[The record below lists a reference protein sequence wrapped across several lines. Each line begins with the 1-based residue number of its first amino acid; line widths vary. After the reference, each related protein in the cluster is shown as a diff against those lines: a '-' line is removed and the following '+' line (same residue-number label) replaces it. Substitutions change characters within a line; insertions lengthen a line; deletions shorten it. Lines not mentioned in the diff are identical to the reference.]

1 MNEQVTPAAGR
12 VMGTGTCVA
21 LIAIGAILRFAIS
34 AGSPHGLNVH
44 VVGVIVIGAGVLGLL
59 LSLLVWG
66 PLNPARRR
74 RAASAATTRPPV
86 AAEQRRVYRDER
98 PL

>member
-1 MNEQVTPAAGR
+1 VNEQVPPAAGG
-12 VMGTGTCVA
+12 MLGTGTCVA
-21 LIAIGAILRFAIS
+21 LIAIGSILRFALS

-74 RAASAATTRPPV
+74 RAASAATLRPPV
-86 AAEQRRVYRDER
+86 AAEQRRVYQDER

>member
-1 MNEQVTPAAGR
+1 
-12 VMGTGTCVA
+12 
-21 LIAIGAILRFAIS
+21 
-34 AGSPHGLNVH
+34 VH

-74 RAASAATTRPPV
+74 RAASAAPARPPAV
-86 AAEQRRVYRDER
+86 AAQRRAY
-98 PL
+98 

>member
-1 MNEQVTPAAGR
+1 MNEQAPPAAGR
-12 VMGTGTCVA
+12 MLGTGTCIA
-21 LIAIGAILRFAIS
+21 LIAIGAVLRFALS

-74 RAASAATTRPPV
+74 RVASAATTRPPV
-86 AAEQRRVYRDER
+86 ADAQRRVYQDER

>member
-1 MNEQVTPAAGR
+1 VL
-12 VMGTGTCVA
+12 GTGTCIA
-21 LIAIGAILRFAIS
+21 LIALGAVLRFALS

-74 RAASAATTRPPV
+74 RAASAVPARAR
-86 AAEQRRVYRDER
+86 AADARRHVYQDER

>member
-1 MNEQVTPAAGR
+1 VNGQAPPAAGR
-12 VMGTGTCVA
+12 VLGTGTCIA
-21 LIAIGAILRFAIS
+21 LIAVGAILRFALS
-34 AGSPHGLNVH
+34 PSSPHGLNVH

-74 RAASAATTRPPV
+74 GAASAATTRLP
-86 AAEQRRVYRDER
+86 ADDAQRRIYRDQR

>member
-1 MNEQVTPAAGR
+1 ML
-12 VMGTGTCVA
+12 GTGTCIG
-21 LIAIGAILRFAIS
+21 LIAVGSILRFALS

-44 VVGVIVIGAGVLGLL
+44 IVGVIVIGAGILGLL
-59 LSLLVWG
+59 LTLLVWG

-74 RAASAATTRPPV
+74 RAAVAASQRPPAGV
-86 AAEQRRVYRDER
+86 EQPRLYQDEQPRRYQDER